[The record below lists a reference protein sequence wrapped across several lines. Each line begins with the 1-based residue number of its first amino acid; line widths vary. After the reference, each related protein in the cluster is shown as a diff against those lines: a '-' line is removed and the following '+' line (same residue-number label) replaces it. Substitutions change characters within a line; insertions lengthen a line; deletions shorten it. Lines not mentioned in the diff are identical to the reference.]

1 MAVSYTHLISFAGNS
16 VYINVENEKTGI
28 ASIKGDTIGAFDTIA
43 EKSTTLSATETEC
56 YYVTTEN
63 PDDYYVDLYSDK
75 DGKSTLLA
83 QDITLQSVSVY
94 EDGQI
99 LACLLYTS
107 RCV

>member
-1 MAVSYTHLISFAGNS
+1 MSKI
-16 VYINVENEKTGI
+16 EKTGI

-99 LACLLYTS
+99 LASTS
-107 RCV
+107 PYNNNGYDSVHLERRET